1 MGQGALNFQ
10 GLKGGAALPAGT
22 RKVLVT
28 AGGAVSA
35 GQFVVINNSVV
46 TVALTNPFDGIA
58 LSSGSTGDT
67 IKVAVL
73 EVA

>member
-1 MGQGALNFQ
+1 MGQGALSFQ
-10 GLKGGAALPAGT
+10 GLKGGMALPSGM

-28 AGGAVSA
+28 AGGAISA
-35 GQFVVINNSVV
+35 GQFIVINNSVA
-46 TVALTNPFDGIA
+46 TVAPTNPFDGIA
-58 LSSGSTGDT
+58 LSSGSTGNT

>member
-10 GLKGGAALPAGT
+10 GLKGDMALPEGMT
-22 RKVLVT
+22 QSLVS
-28 AGGAVSA
+28 AGGAVRV
-35 GQFVVINNSVV
+35 GEFVVINNSVV
-46 TVALTNPFDGIA
+46 SAALTNPFDGIA